1 MNTFY
6 NLTDWFFDARM
17 LMLNHQIR
25 FLKEQNLVLR
35 EHLPQ
40 KRIIFTQR
48 QKQRL
53 LRFDKLLG
61 CKAKELLTIVH
72 TTTWYRWKRERY
84 DLPNTSFQL
93 GRPPKIT
100 KEIRKLVAQMVKANH
115 LWGYPRI
122 MAELKKLGIY
132 LSSGSIRNI
141 LKKEEFQ
148 NFPRHSEGS

>member
-6 NLTDWFFDARM
+6 NLIDWFFDARM
-17 LMLNHQIR
+17 LMLNHQIQ

-40 KRIIFTQR
+40 KRLIFTQR

-84 DLPNTSFQL
+84 NIPNTRFGI

-100 KEIRKLVAQMVKANH
+100 DEIRKLVAQMVKANH
-115 LWGYPRI
+115 LWGYPSDMQSISRQGDFHL
-122 MAELKKLGIY
+122 LKN
-132 LSSGSIRNI
+132 RCFNDF
-141 LKKEEFQ
+141 LKNKNHRKKF
-148 NFPRHSEGS
+148 S